1 MKVGRQMQNKQ
12 YPGDVTEQ
20 KTASETASGC
30 PFNSQRIANAQATS
44 PTGCPM
50 SARASEFDPFQGAY
64 QIDPV
69 EALRWSREQEPV
81 FYAPKLGYWVV
92 SRYQDVKAVFKDN
105 QTFSPSIA
113 LEKITPGNTQT
124 QQILDSYD
132 YAIGRTLVNEDE
144 PDHMQRR
151 RVLMDA
157 FSAQNLAEHEPM
169 VQRLTRQCIDK
180 FIDKGR
186 ADLIEEMFFDVTLT
200 VAMHFLGVPE
210 DDMSTLRKYSVAH
223 TVNTW
228 GCPTEEMQQ
237 SIAHSVGKFW
247 KFSGEVLAKMKQ
259 DPSGPGWM
267 QYSIRKQ
274 REYPKLIPDSYLHSM
289 MMASIVAAHETSAL
303 ASANAIKLLLTHR
316 QSWEDICINPAL
328 IPNAVEECLRYSG
341 SIIAWRRIATKDTV
355 LAGTTI
361 PVGAKLLIVM
371 TSANHDG
378 RVFEN
383 PHKLD
388 IYRENTTDHLTF
400 GYGSHQ
406 CLGKNLG
413 RMEMRIFVEEL
424 SRRLPHMQLVADQQ
438 YSYLSNTSFRGPEN
452 LMVEWDP
459 ALNPEKHD
467 REVLG
472 KVRSFKIGAPQK
484 KDIARTLSVVAKA
497 VDGDD
502 IVRLTLADD
511 SAKRLPS
518 WSPGS
523 HVVLISGG
531 YERMYSL
538 CGDASNEYQY
548 QLTILKEKNGRGG
561 SRYFQNLQAGDRV
574 EIRGPSNHFP
584 LDSEATA
591 YLLIA
596 GGIGITPILAMA
608 DYLKAEGRDYKIH
621 YAGKS
626 LQTMACLRRLRAE
639 HGGNLS
645 VYSKQAGKRMDL
657 PALLGNLAQGE
668 QVYAC
673 GPTRLLEQL
682 EHLTLNLADNTLH
695 FEHFCSSSQLNPE
708 LETSFELE
716 LLDSGL
722 SLTVAADKTLLQ
734 TLQEAGV
741 DVANDCNEGLCG
753 SCEVPV
759 ASGEIDH
766 RDKVLSRTER
776 RQNDRIMSCCSRS
789 IKGQKLRLNI

>member
-1 MKVGRQMQNKQ
+1 MQKQQ
-12 YPGDVTEQ
+12 YPDDLTVQ
-20 KTASETASGC
+20 NTASDSASSC
-30 PFNSQRIANAQATS
+30 PFNPQRIANAQATS

-50 SARASEFDPFQGAY
+50 SAQASDFDPFQGAY

-92 SRYQDVKAVFKDN
+92 SRHQDVKAVFKDN
-105 QTFSPSIA
+105 HTFSPSIA
-113 LEKITPGNTQT
+113 LEKITPGNAQT

-157 FSAQNLAEHEPM
+157 FSAQNLAQHEPM
-169 VQRLTRQCIDK
+169 VSRLTSQCIDK
-180 FIDKGR
+180 FIDTGR

-210 DDMSTLRKYSVAH
+210 DDMATLRKYSVAH

-228 GCPTEEMQQ
+228 GRPTEQMQQ

-247 KFSGEVLAKMKQ
+247 QFSGEVLAKMKQ

-274 REYPKLIPDSYLHSM
+274 REYPQLIPDSYLHSM

-316 QSWEDICINPAL
+316 QSWQDICANPAL

-355 LAGTTI
+355 LADTTI

-413 RMEMRIFVEEL
+413 RMEMRIFVEQL

-438 YSYLSNTSFRGPEN
+438 YSYLANTSFRGPEN
-452 LMVEWDP
+452 LRVVWDP
-459 ALNPEKHD
+459 AQNPEKQD
-467 REVLG
+467 AKVLG
-472 KVRSFKIGAPQK
+472 KEHTFKIGAPLKQ
-484 KDIARTLSVVAKA
+484 DIARPLTVVATA
-497 VDGDD
+497 GDGDG
-502 IVRLTLADD
+502 IVRLTLACD
-511 SAKRLPS
+511 SANKLPS

-523 HVVLISGG
+523 HIVLICGG

-538 CGDASNEYQY
+538 CGDADNEYQY
-548 QLTILKEKNGRGG
+548 QLTILKEEHGRGG
-561 SRYFQNLQAGDRV
+561 SRHFQNLQVGESV
-574 EIRGPSNHFP
+574 EIRGPSNHFR
-584 LDSEATA
+584 LDPEASS

-608 DYLKAEGRDYKIH
+608 DYLKAKGEDYSIH

-626 LQTMACLRRLRAE
+626 LQSMACLTRLQTQ
-639 HGGNLS
+639 HGDSLS
-645 VYSKQAGKRMDL
+645 VYSKCAGKRMDL
-657 PALLGNLAQGE
+657 PALLENLAHGE

-673 GPTRLLEQL
+673 GPPRLI
-682 EHLTLNLADNTLH
+682 EHLELLTLELADNTLH
-695 FEHFCSSSQLNPE
+695 FEHFSSNSNQLNPE

-716 LLDSGL
+716 LIDSGL

-741 DVANDCNEGLCG
+741 DIANDCNEGLCG

-759 ASGEIDH
+759 VSGDIDH
-766 RDKVLSRTER
+766 RDKVLSRAER

-789 IKGQKLRLNI
+789 QKGQKLRLSL